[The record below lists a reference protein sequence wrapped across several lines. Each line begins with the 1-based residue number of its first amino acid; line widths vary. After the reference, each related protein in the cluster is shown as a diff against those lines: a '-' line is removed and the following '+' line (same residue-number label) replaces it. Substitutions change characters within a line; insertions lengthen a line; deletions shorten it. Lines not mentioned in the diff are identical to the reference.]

1 MIARIAQ
8 TLSGAAVLLLFAG
21 LLEAAP
27 APATQGQRPSPPA
40 APAQRTGPSPLS
52 GEMTALESV
61 MREMVTAIAK
71 ADGTPAMK
79 GVESL
84 RGPAEKTQQALRA
97 GALWLPKNGDRL
109 DDFQRNYDALHAQ
122 LEALGRAG
130 TRNNIEA
137 MLMITKQLLESC
149 VSCHRTFRK

>member
-1 MIARIAQ
+1 MITRIAQ

-27 APATQGQRPSPPA
+27 AQGLRPSPPA

-52 GEMTALESV
+52 GEMTMLDGV
-61 MREMVTAIAK
+61 MCEMVTAIAR
-71 ADGTPAMK
+71 ADGTAAMK
-79 GVESL
+79 DIESL

-97 GALWLPKNGDRL
+97 GALSLPKNGDRL

-130 TRNNIEA
+130 TRNNVEA
-137 MLMITKQLLESC
+137 MLMITRQLLEGC

>member
-1 MIARIAQ
+1 MITGIAQ
-8 TLSGAAVLLLFAG
+8 TLSGAAVLLLFTG

-27 APATQGQRPSPPA
+27 AAQGQRSAPPA

-52 GEMTALESV
+52 GEMTMLDSV
-61 MREMVTAIAK
+61 MCEMITAIAK
-71 ADGTPAMK
+71 ADGTAAMK
-79 GVESL
+79 DIESL

-97 GALWLPKNGDRL
+97 GALSLPRNGDRL

-130 TRNNIEA
+130 TRNNVEA
-137 MLMITKQLLESC
+137 MLMITKQLLEGC